1 MAADSPLQGA
11 SSGGSANG
19 NLISAARAA
28 QRLHQSGESALM
40 AQQWAARSTAGG
52 GGGSGAAWPQAAR
65 VQELLQEL
73 VTLSADGQTQPP
85 SAADA
90 ANVDLGAC
98 VRHIRQATVHPAI
111 SLFRLLLASI
121 CPAVTRLDAHNP
133 SV

>member
-11 SSGGSANG
+11 SSGDSANG

-65 VQELLQEL
+65 VQELA
-73 VTLSADGQTQPP
+73 TLSADGQTQPP